1 MLPEV
6 WADAGVQAALGARDF
21 GRVCAL
27 VREISGLRQDGMPMR
42 TGLSQPFLSMLETG
56 GRRLTNID
64 KIIILLDGLGTPA
77 TLTGPML
84 RSSTTEPDDD
94 SGRQNDADDAAR
106 RRASPG

>member
-1 MLPEV
+1 VLPEV
-6 WADAGVQAALGARDF
+6 WADAGVQAALGAGDF

-27 VREISGLRQDGMPMR
+27 VREISGLREMGAP
-42 TGLSQPFLSMLETG
+42 
-56 GRRLTNID
+56 RLTNID

-84 RSSTTEPDDD
+84 RSSTAEPDDD
-94 SGRQNDADDAAR
+94 LGRQNDADEAAR